1 MLADAVSIC
10 TRNSTAIPCRGKR
23 HIRTYLITNVYEW
36 VTLRASKL
44 EIKTFPTRSNHQD
57 LNLDF
62 IFIPCFPFNY
72 HSTIRPQSPNPIHFI
87 QIFHLILI
95 PLSII
100 LFPCVALKDCTLRI
114 NLLYFVLNKDKS
126 PMQKSEL
133 ESVEL
138 ELSDAKKAVRKLA
151 SKIEEANLRSKGL
164 QRKPKWR
171 EQDDPETSSKN
182 EDARYT
188 EVMKELEHM
197 KQELGKLKID
207 MARVQKEKRRAERS
221 SKASS
226 SKRTTLLASMELM
239 KKELQEL
246 NEKQALVD
254 FAVKECESV
263 ESNELQITV
272 SDVNLVKQQVSPLN
286 MIIGELDD
294 AKRELASVK
303 GEGFKFMTSMDV
315 IRDELRHV
323 RDETYRLQKAEQKR
337 DLNVQNLNSK
347 ILRAKAKLESL
358 TSTESK
364 TNTVASNL
372 AVTLEQLTAE
382 AETARKDREIIN
394 EEIENMNGE
403 ISKTELEIDVTEE
416 RLEEAMEELKAIK
429 SSEAKALGNLRNLIN
444 KTVEAR
450 DEASMITITNFE
462 YEYLTGKA
470 GGAAELADKKI
481 AAAQAWVEALKANER
496 ELLMKIEMA
505 QKEISELSVEVDL
518 INPEA
523 DADGPGP
530 GPRLQG
536 KVVASP
542 RRSMGKV
549 GNRVSVKRARLQR
562 LRSPAARYSGKSG
575 SMQREKVT
583 PKLTKLFSK
592 KHVAMDEGVV

>member
-1 MLADAVSIC
+1 
-10 TRNSTAIPCRGKR
+10 
-23 HIRTYLITNVYEW
+23 
-36 VTLRASKL
+36 
-44 EIKTFPTRSNHQD
+44 
-57 LNLDF
+57 
-62 IFIPCFPFNY
+62 
-72 HSTIRPQSPNPIHFI
+72 
-87 QIFHLILI
+87 
-95 PLSII
+95 
-100 LFPCVALKDCTLRI
+100 
-114 NLLYFVLNKDKS
+114 
-126 PMQKSEL
+126 MQKSEL

-138 ELSDAKKAVRKLA
+138 ELSDAKKAVRELA
-151 SKIEEANLRSKGL
+151 SKIEEANLRSKGF

-171 EQDDPETSSKN
+171 EQDDSDTSSKK
-182 EDARYT
+182 EDAQYT

-226 SKRTTLLASMELM
+226 SKKSTLLASMELM
-239 KKELQEL
+239 RKELEEL
-246 NEKQALVD
+246 DEKQAVVD

-263 ESNELQITV
+263 ESNKLQITV
-272 SDVNLVKQQVSPLN
+272 SDVNLKQQGSPLN

-294 AKRELASVK
+294 AKHELASVK
-303 GEGFKFMTSMDV
+303 GEGFNFMTSMDV
-315 IRDELRHV
+315 IRDELKHV
-323 RDETYRLQKAEQKR
+323 RDETARLQKAEQKR
-337 DLNVQNLNSK
+337 DLNVQNINSK

-364 TNTVASNL
+364 TITVASNL
-372 AVTLEQLTAE
+372 AVALKQLTAE

-394 EEIENMNGE
+394 EEIVNMNGE
-403 ISKTELEIDVTEE
+403 ISKTEVEIDVVEE

-429 SSEAKALGNLRNLIN
+429 SSEAKALGNLRNLIK

-450 DEASMITITNFE
+450 DGASMNGSMITITNFE

-470 GGAAELADKKI
+470 GGAAELADMKI
-481 AAAQAWVEALKANER
+481 AAAQAWVEALKAHER
-496 ELLMKIEMA
+496 ELLMKIEMT
-505 QKEISELSVEVDL
+505 QKEVSELSVEVNPID
-518 INPEA
+518 PEA

-530 GPRLQG
+530 GPELGPRLQG

-549 GNRVSVKRARLQR
+549 GNRVSVKRARLQK
-562 LRSPAARYSGKSG
+562 LRSPASWNSGKSG

-592 KHVAMDEGVV
+592 KNVAMDEGVI